1 MARMSIFERWLVKS
15 PFRAWL
21 QRGEIRAFLRWAD
34 LSPEACM
41 LDMGCGTG
49 VSSALIL
56 DALRP
61 PCLAA
66 FDFDSSMV
74 GVARRHLTRHRHQ
87 QRLHLA
93 VADATHIP
101 YRDGLFDA
109 VFESGVVHHIPDCR
123 AAVREAGRVLGPGGR
138 FCFAEPSRRRL
149 RRGLYRMLPH
159 SVESMFDVE
168 EWRSALAEAGL
179 QVEGPLRR
187 LPLWD
192 ICGLAMKQA

>member
-61 PCLAA
+61 RCLAA

-74 GVARRHLTRHRHQ
+74 GVARPSPPTAPPPGGGRRHPYTL
-87 QRLHLA
+87 QRRPVRRRLRVRRRSPH
-93 VADATHIP
+93 P
-101 YRDGLFDA
+101 GL
-109 VFESGVVHHIPDCR
+109 
-123 AAVREAGRVLGPGGR
+123 AGRCARRRSRAGSGGR
-138 FCFAEPSRRRL
+138 FCFVEPSRRRL

>member
-61 PCLAA
+61 RCLAA

-74 GVARRHLTRHRHQ
+74 GVAYRHLARHRHQ

-123 AAVREAGRVLGPGGR
+123 AAVRDVGRVPGP
-138 FCFAEPSRRRL
+138 ADASASSSRRAGACAVDSIGCCPTPWSRCSTSRSGA
-149 RRGLYRMLPH
+149 RRSPRP
-159 SVESMFDVE
+159 VF
-168 EWRSALAEAGL
+168 R
-179 QVEGPLRR
+179 
-187 LPLWD
+187 
-192 ICGLAMKQA
+192 